1 MTPHRK
7 LRVLDLYAGLHGW
20 GSAFAARG
28 HEVVSLDIDPKFNCT
43 ITADILEVS
52 PAVLDLYG
60 PFDVIL
66 ASPPCEAFSVAA
78 LSRNWDVVGNKNAKS
93 PVVTPKSEKAKLGQK
108 LVEHTLYLID
118 YLDPMVWVMEN
129 PTAMM
134 RRLDALQDIER
145 RSVTY
150 CQYGKSYRKPTDLWG
165 DFPDG
170 LELHEA
176 CKTAK
181 NKNFPLAGQLVD
193 MEDGRTF
200 VTDRDGDPCHEA
212 APRGSKTGVQGLGT
226 SEERAIVPHD
236 LSLAICLAAEQMAHA
251 RGTS

>member
-1 MTPHRK
+1 MRK

-20 GSAFAARG
+20 GSAFTARG
-28 HEVVSLDIDPKFNCT
+28 HEVISLDIDPKFNCT
-43 ITADILEVS
+43 ITADILEID
-52 PAVLDLYG
+52 PAVLALYG

-78 LSRNWDVVGNKNAKS
+78 LSRNWERVGNKNAKN
-93 PVVTPKSEKAKLGQK
+93 PVVVPKSEKAVLGQK

-118 YLDPMVWVMEN
+118 YLQPAMWVMEN

-134 RRLDALQDIER
+134 RRLEILQDVER
-145 RSVTY
+145 RTVTY
-150 CQYGKSYRKPTDLWG
+150 CKYGKSYRKPTDLWG
-165 DFPDG
+165 NFPEG

-176 CKTAK
+176 CTTAK
-181 NKNFPLAGQLVD
+181 NKNYPLAGQLVQ

-200 VTDRDGDPCHEA
+200 VTDRDGNPCHEA

-236 LSLAICLAAEQMAHA
+236 LSLAICLAAEQMVHA
-251 RGTS
+251 QGGTP